1 MDPSEAT
8 QAQTPINDVSLAKRR
23 TRRSSPSWRASEYE
37 PRTYVDQQ
45 KIDLETLREHFHL
58 PIVEAAKYLGVC
70 TTILKKICRKHGIPR
85 WPYRKLAS
93 LDKHI
98 AHLKEAANHQDP
110 LQETNVQEKLVAA
123 QMDKEAVI
131 AIQYWKKPRKTVKSR
146 RHDRFPYRD
155 VIEPFDEELAASLR
169 PRSNRHSKR
178 QADSDTNYIA
188 KPPRVSHL
196 SLLQQPLH
204 PNPLQIDAPSN
215 DTSNQLWTVPMTMP
229 QLANPPYGWVGPTE
243 PSAPSFSSYAFQLPN
258 PWALQPIPAVTDES
272 HYQQM
277 PFVAPPSQ
285 LNNTSYPS
293 YGFAMDPSKSHGR

>member
-1 MDPSEAT
+1 MDSSEAT
-8 QAQTPINDVSLAKRR
+8 QSQTPINDASLAKRR
-23 TRRSSPSWRASEYE
+23 TRRSSPSWRASDYE

-58 PIVEAAKYLGVC
+58 PIIEVAKHLGVC

-98 AHLKEAANHQDP
+98 AHLKSTATHQDP
-110 LQETNVQEKLVAA
+110 LQEANVREKLVAA

-131 AIQYWKKPRKTVKSR
+131 AFQYWKKPRKPVKSR

-178 QADSDTNYIA
+178 QADSETQFGA

-196 SLLQQPLH
+196 SLLQSTHPDPLH
-204 PNPLQIDAPSN
+204 IGAPAT

-229 QLANPPYGWVGPTE
+229 QFANPPHTSPYGLMGPPRYGYLADGSKEVVPMPTNTV
-243 PSAPSFSSYAFQLPN
+243 PFSPYAFQPPN
-258 PWALQPIPAVTDES
+258 PWSLQPIPAVTDES
-272 HYQQM
+272 HYQ
-277 PFVAPPSQ
+277 
-285 LNNTSYPS
+285 
-293 YGFAMDPSKSHGR
+293 